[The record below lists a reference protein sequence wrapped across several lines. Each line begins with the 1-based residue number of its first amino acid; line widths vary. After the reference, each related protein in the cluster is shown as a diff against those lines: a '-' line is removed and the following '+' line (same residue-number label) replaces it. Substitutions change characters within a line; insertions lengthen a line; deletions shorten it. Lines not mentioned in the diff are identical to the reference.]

1 MGHDNRVNI
10 PYICF
15 MTKSSSSGLV
25 TAKEVAKAIK
35 ADKYG
40 IFGTFAGWL
49 LMKVLKI
56 STLNKIYNRNKH
68 LSELEFLDGIL
79 DEFQIKFEIP
89 EEDLKRLPK
98 DGPYITISNHPLG
111 GIDGILL
118 LKLMIEQRSDFKIIA
133 NFLLH
138 RIAPMKPYIMPVN
151 PFEDRKDASSS
162 IRGFKNAIMHLREG
176 HPLGVFPAGEVST
189 YRDGKLVVDK
199 PWEEAAMKLIQKA
212 EVPVVPIYFHAKN
225 SRLFYRLSKISDTLR
240 TAKLPSELL
249 TQKKRVIK
257 VRVGKAISVNNQKEH
272 DDLKD
277 FSDFLRQKTYML
289 SRAFEDKPK
298 ILDNLQSTLK
308 TPKPPKRI
316 VTPIDPRIMISEV
329 NGLRDK
335 NCRLLKSK
343 NYEVYLAA
351 AKDIP
356 NILREIGRLR
366 EITFREVGEGTN
378 EAIDLDS
385 FDTYYHHM
393 FLWDDDK
400 KLIAGAY
407 RMGLGSQIFQ
417 RYGIDGF
424 YLQDLFRF
432 EPELYNMMS
441 QSIEMGRAFIV
452 TTYQQKP
459 MPLFLLWKGI
469 VHTTLRHPEHK
480 YLIGGVSISNQ
491 FSNFSKS
498 LMIEFM
504 KSHYYDPYVAQY
516 VHPKKEFK
524 VKLKDAD
531 KDFVFDATEA
541 DLNKFDKII
550 DEVEPGALRLPV
562 LLKKYIKQ
570 NAKLVAFNV
579 DPLFNNSVD
588 GLMYIKIADLPESTV
603 KPVMEEFQAELERK
617 FMDSHDK

>member
-1 MGHDNRVNI
+1 MGK
-10 PYICF
+10 
-15 MTKSSSSGLV
+15 TSELGLV

-35 ADKYG
+35 VDKYG
-40 IFGTFAGWL
+40 FLGTFVGWI

-56 STLNKIYNRNKH
+56 STLNKIYKRNKH
-68 LSELEFLDGIL
+68 LSDLEFLDGIL

-98 DGPYITISNHPLG
+98 EGPYITISNHPLG
-111 GIDGILL
+111 GIDGVLL
-118 LKLMIEQRSDFKIIA
+118 LKLMLEQRSDFKIIA

-138 RIAPMKPYIMPVN
+138 RIEPLKPYIMPVN
-151 PFEDRKDASSS
+151 PFEDRKDVKSS
-162 IRGFKNAIMHLREG
+162 IVGFKNALLHLKEG

-199 PWEEAAMKLIQKA
+199 PWEESAMKLIKKA

-249 TQKKRVIK
+249 TQKRRVIK
-257 VRVGKAISVNNQKEH
+257 VRVGKPISV
-272 DDLKD
+272 KD
-277 FSDFLRQKTYML
+277 QNEQESLSEFSEFLRRKTYML
-289 SRAFEDKPK
+289 SNTFEDKPK

-308 TPKPPKRI
+308 APKLPKNI
-316 VTPIDPRIMISEV
+316 VTPVDANLMKDEVERLRLIDS
-329 NGLRDK
+329 
-335 NCRLLKSK
+335 RLLVSK
-343 NYEVYLAA
+343 NYEVFLASPG
-351 AKDIP
+351 DIP

-378 EAIDLDS
+378 EAIDLDK
-385 FDTYYHHM
+385 FDTYYRHM
-393 FLWDDDK
+393 FLWDSDK
-400 KLIAGAY
+400 NVIAGAY
-407 RMGLGSQIFQ
+407 RMGLGSEIFE

-432 EPELYNMMS
+432 EPELYKMMS

-452 TTYQQKP
+452 SEYQQKP

-469 VHTTLRHPEHK
+469 VHTTLRYPEHK

-531 KDFVFDATEA
+531 KDFVFDSTEA

-603 KPVMEEFQAELERK
+603 KPVMEEFQTELERK
-617 FMDSHDK
+617 FMDNHDK

>member
-1 MGHDNRVNI
+1 MG
-10 PYICF
+10 
-15 MTKSSSSGLV
+15 KSSDIGLV
-25 TAKEVAKAIK
+25 TAKEVAKAIH

-40 IFGTFAGWL
+40 FLGTFFGWV

-56 STLNKIYNRNKH
+56 STINKFYKRNKH
-68 LSELEFLDGIL
+68 LSKLDFLDAIL

-89 EEDLKRLPK
+89 EEDMKRLPK
-98 DGPYITISNHPLG
+98 EGPYITISNHPLG

-138 RIAPMKPYIMPVN
+138 RIEPLKPYIMPVN
-151 PFEDRKDASSS
+151 PFENKKDAASS
-162 IRGFKNAIMHLREG
+162 IAGFKNAILHLREG

-199 PWEEAAMKLIQKA
+199 EWELAAMKLIQKA

-240 TAKLPSELL
+240 TAKLPSEVL
-249 TQKKRVIK
+249 TQKRRVIK
-257 VRVGKAISVNNQKEH
+257 VRVGKPISVKDQKEH
-272 DDLKD
+272 ESLAD
-277 FSDFLRQKTYML
+277 FSEFLRRKTYML
-289 SRAFEDKPK
+289 SKTFEDKPK
-298 ILDNLQSTLK
+298 ILDNLQSQLK
-308 TPKPPKRI
+308 VPKPPKRI
-316 VTPIDPRIMISEV
+316 VTPIDSEV
-329 NGLRDK
+329 MIAEVETLKVKDCK
-335 NCRLLKSK
+335 LLTSK

-351 AKDIP
+351 AKDMP
-356 NILREIGRLR
+356 NILREVGRLR

-378 EAIDLDS
+378 EAIDLDK

-393 FLWDDDK
+393 FLWDKDK
-400 KLIAGAY
+400 KVIAGAY
-407 RMGLGSQIFQ
+407 RMGLGSQIFA
-417 RYGIDGF
+417 RHGIDGF

-432 EPELYNMMS
+432 EPELYKMMS
-441 QSIEMGRAFIV
+441 QSIEMGRAFIIKE
-452 TTYQQKP
+452 YQQKP

-469 VHTTLRHPEHK
+469 VHTTLRYPEHK
-480 YLIGGVSISNQ
+480 FLIGGVSISNQ

-579 DPLFNNSVD
+579 DPLFNNAVD

-603 KPVMEEFQAELERK
+603 RPVMEEFQAELERK
-617 FMDSHDK
+617 FMDNNEDK